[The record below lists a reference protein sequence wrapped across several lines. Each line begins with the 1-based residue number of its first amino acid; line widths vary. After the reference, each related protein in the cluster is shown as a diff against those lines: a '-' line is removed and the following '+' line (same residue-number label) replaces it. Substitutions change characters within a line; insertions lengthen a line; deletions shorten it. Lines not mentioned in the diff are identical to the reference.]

1 MKIELIRGAQAQG
14 HWMTT
19 ESMIADLQR
28 KAVVLEP
35 GDKLFVTDEKPR
47 ILSIG
52 GSRHLRLVE
61 GNG

>member
-1 MKIELIRGAQAQG
+1 
-14 HWMTT
+14 
-19 ESMIADLQR
+19 MIADLQR

-47 ILSIG
+47 LISIG

-61 GNG
+61 DA